1 MEPITL
7 ILGALAAGALAGV
20 KDSATGAVKDA
31 YAGLKRLVATH
42 FAGKPAA
49 ELALAEHAADPDTWQ
64 APLAKA
70 LAETGTDAD
79 PAVIEAARR
88 LMELVMVLN
97 DSPRTPNWSLRSM
110 ATRCEKFPSCTNCV
124 ARYSSETVPVMARAN
139 TMPIIS
145 AANSMTRKTAARS

>member
-88 LMELVMVLN
+88 LMELV
-97 DSPRTPNWSLRSM
+97 DQ
-110 ATRCEKFPSCTNCV
+110 AG
-124 ARYSSETVPVMARAN
+124 ARAGKYQVDLRGAQGVQVGDYSQQHN
-139 TMPIIS
+139 VFNAPPQVP
-145 AANSMTRKTAARS
+145 

>member
-20 KDSATGAVKDA
+20 TESATGAVKDA
-31 YAGLKRLVATH
+31 YAGLKRLVAAR

-79 PAVIEAARR
+79 PAVIEAAGR
-88 LMELVMVLN
+88 LMELL
-97 DSPRTPNWSLRSM
+97 DQ
-110 ATRCEKFPSCTNCV
+110 AG
-124 ARYSSETVPVMARAN
+124 ARAGKYHVDLRGAQGVQVGDYSQQHN
-139 TMPIIS
+139 VFNAPPQVP
-145 AANSMTRKTAARS
+145 

>member
-20 KDSATGAVKDA
+20 AESATGAVKDA
-31 YAGLKRLVATH
+31 YTGLKRLVAAH

-88 LMELVMVLN
+88 LMELV
-97 DSPRTPNWSLRSM
+97 DQ
-110 ATRCEKFPSCTNCV
+110 AG
-124 ARYSSETVPVMARAN
+124 ARAGKYQVDLRGAQGVQVGDYSQQHN
-139 TMPIIS
+139 VFNAPPQVP
-145 AANSMTRKTAARS
+145 

>member
-79 PAVIEAARR
+79 PAVIEAVRR
-88 LMELVMVLN
+88 LMELV
-97 DSPRTPNWSLRSM
+97 DQ
-110 ATRCEKFPSCTNCV
+110 AG
-124 ARYSSETVPVMARAN
+124 ARAGKYQVDLRGAQGVQVGDYSQQHN
-139 TMPIIS
+139 VFNAPPQVP
-145 AANSMTRKTAARS
+145 

>member
-64 APLAKA
+64 APLANA

-88 LMELVMVLN
+88 LMELV
-97 DSPRTPNWSLRSM
+97 DQ
-110 ATRCEKFPSCTNCV
+110 AG
-124 ARYSSETVPVMARAN
+124 ARAGKYQVDLRGAQGVQVGDYSQQHN
-139 TMPIIS
+139 VFNAPPQVP
-145 AANSMTRKTAARS
+145 

>member
-88 LMELVMVLN
+88 LMELL
-97 DSPRTPNWSLRSM
+97 DQ
-110 ATRCEKFPSCTNCV
+110 AG
-124 ARYSSETVPVMARAN
+124 ARAGKYQVDLRGAQGVQVGDYSQQHN
-139 TMPIIS
+139 VFNAPPQVP
-145 AANSMTRKTAARS
+145 